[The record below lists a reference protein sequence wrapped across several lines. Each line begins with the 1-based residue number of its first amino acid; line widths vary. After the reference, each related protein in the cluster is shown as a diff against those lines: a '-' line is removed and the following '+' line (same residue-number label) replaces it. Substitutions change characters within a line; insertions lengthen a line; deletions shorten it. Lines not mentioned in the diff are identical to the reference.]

1 MCILLQTHRTH
12 REEQVR
18 LLEENAALKARIAA
32 EAARVAMGTLPGAGV
47 GRPGP
52 KTFAAV
58 GEAGA
63 GVGGMLDAWLQKL
76 ERWVGIGLHTQAPQ
90 ETAAAWIACFVLVG
104 CLQGSF
110 GSVLAGQVHVLMVCC
125 LHTILTQT

>member
-1 MCILLQTHRTH
+1 MPEDLRPARSCCLLLQTHRQH
-12 REEQVR
+12 RDEQAR

-32 EAARVAMGTLPGAGV
+32 EAARVAMGALPGAGV

-63 GVGGMLDAWLQKL
+63 GVGGVLDAWLHKL
-76 ERWVGIGLHTQAPQ
+76 ERWVQLFVCFTHRHSLCF
-90 ETAAAWIACFVLVG
+90 ACCA
-104 CLQGSF
+104 CLRIKTTYMFTHSLYGSCK
-110 GSVLAGQVHVLMVCC
+110 SC
-125 LHTILTQT
+125 LL